1 MPHTF
6 YPLYDSV
13 SFNLRHPTIFI
24 PPSGFGV
31 HVCKILREIF
41 IITIYNVQ
49 FLLRDIAE
57 EYFKSC
63 STFFAAD
70 KSITM
75 NVMVKVVPKVAT
87 DWEEIGYCLEL
98 RDKEMADIE
107 ADVLRSGDVKSACKM
122 VMKTWM
128 RSTHGRS
135 PKTWRTLMTVLEELD
150 INSDSV
156 LEVLQKVPA

>member
-1 MPHTF
+1 
-6 YPLYDSV
+6 
-13 SFNLRHPTIFI
+13 
-24 PPSGFGV
+24 
-31 HVCKILREIF
+31 
-41 IITIYNVQ
+41 
-49 FLLRDIAE
+49 
-57 EYFKSC
+57 
-63 STFFAAD
+63 
-70 KSITM
+70 M